1 MNMGELI
8 TRDVMTVREVA
19 DVLGVSYSAVD
30 RAIGKL
36 FPDMKQNGIATHLS
50 EVHVTAI
57 KMEIGKHHNLF
68 STEKVQSATTDLEME
83 LLANKVM
90 MWQAEKI
97 SRLRAENKQL
107 STTVNMLTHSNKT
120 YTTTEI
126 GKELNFKSPQEF
138 NTALSGMKVIFKVNG
153 TWVLTS
159 QYAGQGYTE
168 TKQQEVNGIVI
179 YNTQWTDKGRV
190 FLLNLF
196 PDRINKKEELI

>member
-1 MNMGELI
+1 MGELI
-8 TRDVMTVREVA
+8 TRDMMTVRQVA
-19 DVLGVSYSAVD
+19 IILDKDESTI
-30 RAIGKL
+30 RKIGKNL
-36 FPDMKQNGIATHLS
+36 FPNIFQNGKTTYLTEAQ
-50 EVHVTAI
+50 VTAI
-57 KMEIGKHHNLF
+57 KLNLGKNSELPK
-68 STEKVQSATTDLEME
+68 TKLEKQLLIRQAIQLQDE
-83 LLANKVM
+83 LIAEL
-90 MWQAEKI
+90 QAE
-97 SRLRAENKQL
+97 NQQL
-107 STTVNMLTHSNKT
+107 SSTVNMLTHSNKT

-138 NTALSGMKVIFKVNG
+138 NAILHGMKVIFKVNG

-196 PDRINKKEELI
+196 PDRINKEEELI